1 MDIAKFISQFLYRIR
16 YWLLWGTLLV
26 TALVIYFTQFLPF
39 SYTVESSLY
48 AGVTNATTIDGS
60 SVNYVAVN
68 STFDNLISI
77 AQSRGT
83 HKKVSLRLLANAYTY
98 GEEWKDNRYI
108 QSKHYRQLL
117 QITPKEVLALID
129 RNDFNKTLANLTT
142 YQKEEAN
149 NFLYS
154 IFNRPVAF
162 YSAKA
167 LEAILVKRA
176 GNSDILDIS
185 YTSADPGITQQTVE
199 ILMDELLKAY
209 EILRFKATN
218 DVIAYFEEQVRIAKK
233 RLNEEE
239 DDLMRYCVQERIINY
254 GEETES
260 LAATRYQVDDRLE
273 KAMREYEGAVALRQ
287 MLEDKMDVR
296 AQIVRNNTNLL
307 QELDKVS
314 KLNQNIM
321 EQEIFISDDA
331 KESNRDLMQKKDA
344 LRQAEDKINHISDN
358 LNEFSFSKEGVGI
371 QEMVVEW
378 LNSLVAE
385 ARAGA
390 ELKVLKNRQQDIF
403 DQYSHMSPV
412 GTQVTRKQRAIGIAE
427 DNYRNQIRG
436 LAEANLRLKNIEMST
451 SNLQTISPPEY
462 PLTDNGRKRTIYII
476 MAFFGSMLFII
487 TYFLLIELLDRTLRD
502 AERSKRLTGLPVIA
516 AFNGVSN
523 LKFRGFL
530 KACNRMAAAY
540 CCRQLN
546 SHIQPNRPTIIN
558 LLSMEQGEGKSYLA
572 KYFSTYWET
581 EGLRVRVVEASLDFE
596 SNEKHYVQAQNLS
609 DFWKRN
615 EAEQEPDIILVE
627 YPAINDATIPL
638 PVLRSSDAN
647 LLVANACR
655 LWRTSDGNTLAAI
668 KEVIGDT
675 PLYLYLNNADR
686 EVVESFTGELPPQ
699 TPVHS
704 FFSRLAQ
711 LGLTSKKAAVR

>member
-16 YWLLWGTLLV
+16 YWLLWRTLLV

-129 RNDFNKTLANLTT
+129 RKDFNKTLENLTT

-273 KAMREYEGAVALRQ
+273 KAMREYEGAVALRK

-314 KLNQNIM
+314 KLNQSIM

-331 KESNRDLMQKKDA
+331 KESNKDLQQKKDA
-344 LRQAEDKINHISDN
+344 LRNAEEKISHISDN

-371 QEMVVEW
+371 QEMVLEW
-378 LNSLVAE
+378 LNSLVGE

-390 ELKVLKNRQQDIF
+390 ELKVLKNRQQEIF

-476 MAFFGSMLFII
+476 MAFFGSLIFII

-546 SHIQPNRPTIIN
+546 KYIQPNRPTIIN
-558 LLSMEQGEGKSYLA
+558 LLSMEQGEGKSYLTR
-572 KYFSTYWET
+572 YFATYWET

-596 SNEKHYVQAQNLS
+596 TNGKDYVQAQRLS

-627 YPAINDATIPL
+627 YPAINDASIPL
-638 PVLRSSDAN
+638 PVLRSSDVN

-655 LWRTSDGNTLAAI
+655 LWRTSDGNTLTAI
-668 KEVIGDT
+668 KEAIGDS
-675 PLYLYLNNADR
+675 PFYLYLNNADR

>member
-129 RNDFNKTLANLTT
+129 RKDFNKTLENLTT

-273 KAMREYEGAVALRQ
+273 EAMREYEGAVALRK

-314 KLNQNIM
+314 KLNQSIM

-331 KESNRDLMQKKDA
+331 KESNKDLIQKKDA
-344 LRQAEDKINHISDN
+344 LRNAEEKISHISDN

-371 QEMVVEW
+371 QEMVLEW
-378 LNSLVAE
+378 LNSLVGE

-390 ELKVLKNRQQDIF
+390 ELKVLKNRQQEIF

-476 MAFFGSMLFII
+476 MAFFGSLIFII

-546 SHIQPNRPTIIN
+546 KYIQPNRPTIIN
-558 LLSMEQGEGKSYLA
+558 LLSMEQGEGKSYLTR
-572 KYFSTYWET
+572 YFATYWET

-596 SNEKHYVQAQNLS
+596 TSGKDYVQAQRLS

-627 YPAINDATIPL
+627 YPAINDASIPL
-638 PVLRSSDAN
+638 PVLRSSDVN

-655 LWRTSDGNTLAAI
+655 LWRTSDGNTLTAI
-668 KEVIGDT
+668 KEAIGDS
-675 PLYLYLNNADR
+675 PFYLYLNNADR

>member
-358 LNEFSFSKEGVGI
+358 LNEFSFSKEGDGI

-596 SNEKHYVQAQNLS
+596 TNDKHYVQAQHLS

>member
-16 YWLLWGTLLV
+16 YWLLWGTLLI

-596 SNEKHYVQAQNLS
+596 TNDKHYVQAQHLS

>member
-129 RNDFNKTLANLTT
+129 RKDFNKTLENLTN

-273 KAMREYEGAVALRQ
+273 KAMREYEGAVALRK

-314 KLNQNIM
+314 KLNQSIM

-331 KESNRDLMQKKDA
+331 KESNKDLIQKKDA
-344 LRQAEDKINHISDN
+344 LRNAEEKISHISDN

-371 QEMVVEW
+371 QEMVLEW
-378 LNSLVAE
+378 LNSLVGE

-390 ELKVLKNRQQDIF
+390 ELKVLKNRQQEIF

-476 MAFFGSMLFII
+476 MAFFGSLIFII

-546 SHIQPNRPTIIN
+546 KYIQPNRPTIIN
-558 LLSMEQGEGKSYLA
+558 LLSMEQGEGKSYLTR
-572 KYFSTYWET
+572 YFATYWET

-596 SNEKHYVQAQNLS
+596 TSGKDYVQAQRLS

-627 YPAINDATIPL
+627 YPAINDASIPL
-638 PVLRSSDAN
+638 PVLRSSDVN

-655 LWRTSDGNTLAAI
+655 LWRTSDGNTLTAI
-668 KEVIGDT
+668 KEAIGDS
-675 PLYLYLNNADR
+675 PFYLYLNNADR

>member
-129 RNDFNKTLANLTT
+129 RKDFNKTLENLTT

-273 KAMREYEGAVALRQ
+273 KAMREYEGAVALRK

-314 KLNQNIM
+314 KLNQSIM

-331 KESNRDLMQKKDA
+331 KESNKDLIQKKDA
-344 LRQAEDKINHISDN
+344 LRNAEEKISHISDN

-371 QEMVVEW
+371 QEMVLEW
-378 LNSLVAE
+378 LNSLVGE

-390 ELKVLKNRQQDIF
+390 ELKVLKNRQQEIF

-476 MAFFGSMLFII
+476 MAFFGSLIFII

-546 SHIQPNRPTIIN
+546 KYIQPNRPTIIN
-558 LLSMEQGEGKSYLA
+558 LLSMEQGEGKSYLTR
-572 KYFSTYWET
+572 YFATYWET

-596 SNEKHYVQAQNLS
+596 TSGKDYVQAQRLS

-627 YPAINDATIPL
+627 YPAINDASIPL
-638 PVLRSSDAN
+638 PVLQSSDVN

-655 LWRTSDGNTLAAI
+655 LWRTSDGNTLTAI
-668 KEVIGDT
+668 KEAIGDS
-675 PLYLYLNNADR
+675 PFYLYLNNADR